1 MVSRGRRSASLIK
14 KEELENKKG
23 SLKKEEGLRKLT
35 YNYSKLVNSLSSNSL
50 SIRRLILSDRVSIAY
65 SST

>member
-1 MVSRGRRSASLIK
+1 MVPRGRRSASLIK
-14 KEELENKKG
+14 KKELENKKG

-35 YNYSKLVNSLSSNSL
+35 YNYSKLVNSLSSDGS
-50 SIRRLILSDRVSIAY
+50 SIGRLVLKVRVPLAY